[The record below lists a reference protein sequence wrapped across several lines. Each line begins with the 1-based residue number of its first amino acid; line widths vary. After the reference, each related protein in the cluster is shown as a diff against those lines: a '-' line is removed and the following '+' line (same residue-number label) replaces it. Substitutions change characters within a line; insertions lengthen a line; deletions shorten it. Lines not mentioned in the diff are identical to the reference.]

1 MTLSPTN
8 RTNNALILLVDDEE
22 IVLDVGARMLE
33 KIGYSVFKA
42 KNGKE
47 AVDIFRENREQIC
60 LVILDLAMP
69 EMDGES
75 AFELLKEIQPEVKVL
90 ISSGVSLPEEIGD
103 QLKYGCSGFIQKP
116 FSLGNLSRKVEEIIS
131 R

>member
-1 MTLSPTN
+1 M
-8 RTNNALILLVDDEE
+8 
-22 IVLDVGARMLE
+22 LDVGARMLQ

-42 KNGKE
+42 KNGKV
-47 AVDIFRENREQIC
+47 AVDIFRENRELIR

-90 ISSGVSLPEEIGD
+90 ISSGVSLPDRVGD
-103 QLKYGCSGFIQKP
+103 KLKYGCSGFIQKP
-116 FSLGNLSRKVEEIIS
+116 FNLGDLSRKVEEIIF

>member
-1 MTLSPTN
+1 MSTTTEKFNSW
-8 RTNNALILLVDDEE
+8 ILLVDDED

-33 KIGYSVFKA
+33 KLGYNVFRA
-42 KNGKE
+42 KNGKA
-47 AVDIFRENREQIC
+47 AVEIFREKREQIC

-90 ISSGVSLPEEIGD
+90 ISSGVSLTEEVGN
-103 QLKYGCSGFIQKP
+103 QLKYRCNGFIQKP
-116 FSLGNLSRKVEEIIS
+116 FNLNNLSRKVEEIINI
-131 R
+131 

>member
-1 MTLSPTN
+1 MSSTTLKEIPW
-8 RTNNALILLVDDEE
+8 ILLVDDEE
-22 IVLDVGARMLE
+22 IVLNVGARMLE

-42 KNGKE
+42 ENGKA
-47 AVDIFRENREQIC
+47 AVNIFKENRKQIC

-69 EMDGES
+69 EMDGEA
-75 AFELLKEIQPEVKVL
+75 AFELLKEIQPEAKVL
-90 ISSGVSLPEEIGD
+90 ISSGGSLPDQVGD

-116 FSLGNLSRKVEEIIS
+116 FNLSNLSRKVEEIIS

>member
-1 MTLSPTN
+1 MSATTQKVDLW
-8 RTNNALILLVDDEE
+8 ILLVDDED
-22 IVLDVGARMLE
+22 IVLEVGAQMLE

-42 KNGKE
+42 KNGKS
-47 AVDIFRENREQIC
+47 AVDIFRQNREQIC

-69 EMDGES
+69 EMDGE
-75 AFELLKEIQPEVKVL
+75 ATFELLKEIQPEVKVL
-90 ISSGVSLPEEIGD
+90 ISSGVCMPEDVGD

-116 FSLGNLSRKVEEIIS
+116 FNMNNLSLRVEEIVS

>member
-1 MTLSPTN
+1 MSSTTLKEIPW
-8 RTNNALILLVDDEE
+8 ILLVDDEE
-22 IVLDVGARMLE
+22 IVLNVGARMLE

-42 KNGKE
+42 ENGKA
-47 AVDIFRENREQIC
+47 AVNIFKENRKQIC

-69 EMDGES
+69 EMDGEA

-90 ISSGVSLPEEIGD
+90 ISSGGSLPDQVGD

-116 FSLGNLSRKVEEIIS
+116 FNLSNLSRKVEEIIS

>member
-1 MTLSPTN
+1 LSATTQKVN
-8 RTNNALILLVDDEE
+8 LWILLVDDED
-22 IVLDVGARMLE
+22 IVLEVGAQMLE

-42 KNGKE
+42 KNGKS
-47 AVDIFRENREQIC
+47 AVDIFRQNRERIS

-69 EMDGES
+69 EMDGE
-75 AFELLKEIQPEVKVL
+75 ATFELLKEIQPEVKVL
-90 ISSGVSLPEEIGD
+90 ISSGVCMPEDVGD

-116 FSLGNLSRKVEEIIS
+116 FNMNNLSLRVEEIVS

>member
-1 MTLSPTN
+1 MSPT
-8 RTNNALILLVDDEE
+8 TQKFDVWILLVDDDE

-33 KIGYSVFKA
+33 KIGYCVFKA
-42 KNGKE
+42 KNGN
-47 AVDIFRENREQIC
+47 AAIDIFRENRKQIR

-90 ISSGVSLPEEIGD
+90 ISSGGGLPDRVGD

-116 FSLGNLSRKVEEIIS
+116 FNLADLSRKVEEIIS